1 MRRREILTLLAGA
14 ATGVPGGLAAQPQP
28 TAAGRLPVVG
38 LLAIGRTDR
47 QPSPPTRIVPSALAA
62 LGWIDGQNFRLAVRE
77 GTGDVESVMPLIDE
91 LVRMPADV
99 LVVSGGTLVSRLVPA
114 TRTIP
119 IVMAASAIDPVQA
132 GWAES
137 YARPGGNVTG
147 LTLANDETIPKQV
160 QLLKE
165 AVPAIAHVGFIKTRS
180 NPVTQEIAEIGQ
192 KAAAAI
198 DMKASLGLVEEVG
211 EVEPEI
217 DRLRREGVN
226 ALLVVADPIIDN
238 FREHIA
244 EAAIARGLPTAGQIS
259 FYADA
264 GFLVTYAPVLSAI
277 HRRAAIFADRILR
290 GAKAADLPIERP
302 TKFVFALN
310 LKTAKRIGIIVSP
323 TLLSLADEVIE

>member
-1 MRRREILTLLAGA
+1 M
-14 ATGVPGGLAAQPQP
+14 
-28 TAAGRLPVVG
+28 
-38 LLAIGRTDR
+38 
-47 QPSPPTRIVPSALAA
+47 PSALAA

-99 LVVSGGTLVSRLVPA
+99 LVVSGGTVVSRLVPA

-226 ALLVVADPIIDN
+226 ALLVVADPVIDN

-259 FYADA
+259 FYANA